1 VDHDGKKRGRGHI
14 LDLVLQAKSREL
26 QLKEQYAN
34 QKMAKKATSAKYGF

>member
-1 VDHDGKKRGRGHI
+1 MDHDGKKRGRGHI
-14 LDLVLQAKSREL
+14 LDLVLQAKTREL